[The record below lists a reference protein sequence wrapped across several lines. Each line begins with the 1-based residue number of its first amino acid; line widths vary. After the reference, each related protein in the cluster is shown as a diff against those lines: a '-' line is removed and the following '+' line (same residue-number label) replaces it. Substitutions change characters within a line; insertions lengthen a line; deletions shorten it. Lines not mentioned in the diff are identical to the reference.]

1 MSAGEAGR
9 QLGYA
14 AAPIILLAGAA
25 YAGWRM
31 GQKRQPPKFVAW
43 PVGVMAI
50 LLLVA
55 FLGLQMK
62 KQREAALPVSE
73 SQR

>member
-1 MSAGEAGR
+1 MSAYDAGR

-14 AAPIILLAGAA
+14 VTPLILLAIAV
-25 YAGWRM
+25 YAGERM
-31 GQKRQPPKFVAW
+31 GKKRQPPKFVAW

-55 FLGLQMK
+55 FLGMQMK
-62 KQREAALPVSE
+62 NKAEATPSAREE
-73 SQR
+73 SR